1 MKCLMQ
7 YFKEDSAQAKEVSNF
22 ILNNREEKIKENIRR
37 KIKK

>member
-1 MKCLMQ
+1 MQ
-7 YFKEDSAQAKEVSNF
+7 YFKEDSTQAKEVSNY